1 MRKSASGVALVLHGV
16 GKRYRLGRSGGLV
29 PVPLFGNRLDRLE
42 RDRRRDVEDDDELM
56 EDEDEELDE
65 LEERR
70 TTGPTRE
77 LWALRDVNL
86 VVHPGEAVGVVGPTG
101 SGKSTLMKVLGR
113 ITPPTEGRIEVHGR
127 VAPMLGSLSGFVVP
141 EASVRANV
149 GILARFV
156 GVPHA
161 VAARNLESIL
171 RFAELE
177 DLAHMKVNHLS
188 RGMSDRLAYAVGLH
202 FEPDVLLADDRV
214 VAGDPPFQERCLAR
228 IEELLAQRTAL
239 VFASNRLGT
248 VTDLCTHGLWL
259 EGGQVRAHGRVAGVV
274 DAYRDSL
281 RPPEPPPAEQ
291 GSAPANVNVPAG
303 SEPEPASMTIENGR
317 VREVGDASAVLSEYR
332 ASIERRKCQPTPV
345 SPASPVGRTTAVA
358 AGLPKLP
365 AAKRS
370 FNKLAA
376 LIVAR
381 VTDRQGRATA
391 MVGEDEPF
399 DLELQL
405 EIGGYPVNILALIGF
420 ESERSALQA
429 AVIGPNFVAYDRA
442 GRYTVT
448 ARVSPGTLPAGVYT
462 VRANV
467 VAAEGDDI
475 RGAFGRDDVVRVEVL
490 AGEVGPPTL
499 ERVEETTVELDDGTL
514 WEIRP
519 ATWTVRYDG
528 A

>member
-1 MRKSASGVALVLHGV
+1 MTKSASGVALILHGV
-16 GKRYRLGRSGGLV
+16 GKRYRLGRSGGIV

-77 LWALRDVNL
+77 LWALRDISL
-86 VVHPGEAVGVVGPTG
+86 VVQPGEAVGVVGPTG

-161 VAARNLESIL
+161 VAVRNLESIL

-259 EGGQVRAHGRVAGVV
+259 DGGQVRANGGVEEVV
-274 DAYRDSL
+274 DAYRNSL

-291 GSAPANVNVPAG
+291 GSPSANVYAPAG
-303 SEPEPASMTIENGR
+303 SEPEPASVTIENGR
-317 VREVGDASAVLSEYR
+317 VRKVGDATTVLSEYR
-332 ASIERRKCQPTPV
+332 ASIERRKRQPAP
-345 SPASPVGRTTAVA
+345 PASPVGRTTVVA
-358 AGLPKLP
+358 AGRPRLP

-370 FNKLAA
+370 FNKLGA
-376 LIVAR
+376 LIAAR
-381 VTDRQGRATA
+381 VTDRQGCTTA

-399 DLELQL
+399 NLELQL
-405 EIGGYPVNILALIGF
+405 EIGGYPVKVMALIGF
-420 ESERSALQA
+420 ESQGSPVPA
-429 AVIGPNFVAYDRA
+429 AVMEPNFVAYDRA
-442 GRYTVT
+442 GRYTV
-448 ARVSPGTLPAGVYT
+448 AAQVSPGILPAGVYR
-462 VRANV
+462 VRANAIV
-467 VAAEGDDI
+467 AEGDDV

-490 AGEVGPPTL
+490 ASEVGSAPL
-499 ERVEETTVELDDGTL
+499 DCVEETTVELDDGTL
-514 WEIRP
+514 WEMRP